1 MPVSIPAVIYSA
13 GTFPLQF
20 CSSKSQQLLEFII
33 PIHKLTLGL
42 LLPLL
47 VAPLVGAAG
56 ASGMEPLNPR
66 GRATEAETECDITMY
81 QTGSHYML
89 NVVEHTCM
97 CSMQLSTSVQTIF
110 IHNLHVPSC
119 E

>member
-20 CSSKSQQLLEFII
+20 SSKSQQLLEFIT
-33 PIHKLTLGL
+33 PIDKLTLGL

-66 GRATEAETECDITMY
+66 GRATEEETECDITMY

-89 NVVEHTCM
+89 KHAC
-97 CSMQLSTSVQTIF
+97 VQC
-110 IHNLHVPSC
+110 N
-119 E
+119 